1 MIILY
6 LHDHKDKAIQAFSK
20 KNYKRNQNE
29 KKVIGFPKLEVIMV
43 ENLTILLSDCFVRK
57 MILSVIFLTVR
68 TARKNKVFKRKNHF
82 LQEMGKTI
90 LNEYSFP

>member
-1 MIILY
+1 
-6 LHDHKDKAIQAFSK
+6 
-20 KNYKRNQNE
+20 
-29 KKVIGFPKLEVIMV
+29 MV

>member
-1 MIILY
+1 MIIRTRQFKLFQ
-6 LHDHKDKAIQAFSK
+6 KEITKEIK
-20 KNYKRNQNE
+20 MK

-57 MILSVIFLTVR
+57 MILSVIFFTVI
-68 TARKNKVFKRKNHF
+68 TARKNEVFKRKNHF